1 MRTSKF
7 TESQIIATLEQA
19 NGWITGELT
28 RQNLLAITCRYG
40 KKRVFTCKSE
50 DTEVANEV
58 SRIKYL
64 FDRLI
69 MAKRIPFPMER
80 KSLEAPDDAH
90 GVYIIRS
97 PRGKVLHVGRTVR
110 GKKCL
115 RQRLYNHLYAGSSF
129 TNKYLD
135 GNGGKLRG
143 KYTYAYLV
151 VPDISNSDI
160 GNRRRALLEALAV
173 GSLCP
178 AHMGLGRNLASE

>member
-1 MRTSKF
+1 MV
-7 TESQIIATLEQA
+7 
-19 NGWITGELT
+19 IT
-28 RQNLLAITCRYG
+28 QRYG
-40 KKRVFTCKSE
+40 TERLFTCKRE
-50 DTEVANEV
+50 DTEVVNEA
-58 SRIKYL
+58 SRIKDL

-69 MAKRIPFPMER
+69 LAKPVPFPMER
-80 KSLEAPDDAH
+80 KSLEAPDKEH

-110 GKKCL
+110 VKKCL
-115 RQRLYNHLYAGSSF
+115 RQRLCNHLYAGSSF

-135 GNGGKLRG
+135 GNGKKLRG

-173 GSLCP
+173 GTLCP
-178 AHMGLGRNLASE
+178 AHIGLGMNLASE